1 MWYSPTK
8 KWAGGA
14 GFTVGSIFYVV
25 AAAGAPAPDELASRV
40 DAIRRAHGVSTA
52 AVLLVEGD
60 RVVLERAFG
69 ITDWASGRPVD
80 AESRYKV
87 GSISKAFTGIALVKA
102 EARGLLRLDRPL
114 NELLA
119 TPPYSNPWEKDR
131 PLTAA
136 MLLEHTAGWYDMS
149 RAEFD
154 SRDPKPL
161 CLAEALALNPASR
174 LSHWPPGMHS
184 EYSNSGPGVAG
195 YVLEQVSGERFEA
208 FVEREVFQPLGMA
221 GASFLLDAETQAHLV
236 QGYDRDG
243 KTPIPYWHIAY
254 RPAGGLNLRPRD
266 MAPFLSML
274 LARGRHDGRA
284 YLSPAEVRRLETPTT
299 TLAAKSGLDFGY
311 GLGIYAVQHRGHTLY
326 THGGDG
332 DGYLARFAYSPA
344 AGRGYF
350 IVITA
355 FNHAPLNEMTRLA
368 ADWLVAPLP
377 AVPEPPPAVLAPAA
391 LDFWRGRYRPASVR
405 FPSPGWDARRL
416 KIGSEDGVL
425 YTQEENGRRRRLIPV
440 TSHHFRRAG
449 QTTAT
454 IALLE
459 IEDGSRVLQSP
470 DGNWL
475 APPHRSGA
483 LTQRTDQRKDTDR
496 DKAAAGDDGEQ
507 TRVEPGTEPASG
519 EHAERR

>member
-1 MWYSPTK
+1 MFTEMFK
-8 KWAGGA
+8 IFIGGA
-14 GFTVGSIFYVV
+14 VALSSCG
-25 AAAGAPAPDELASRV
+25 AAAGAPGPAEIAAQV
-40 DAIRRAHGVSTA
+40 EAIRVASGVSSA
-52 AVLLVEGD
+52 ALLLVEGEQ
-60 RVVLERAFG
+60 VVLDRTFG
-69 ITDWASGRPVD
+69 VTDWASGRPVD

-87 GSISKAFTGIALVKA
+87 GSISKVFTGIALLKA
-102 EARGLLRLDRPL
+102 EARGLLRLDQPL

-119 TPPYSNPWEKDR
+119 VPPYTNPWEKTR
-131 PLTAA
+131 PLTTA

-154 SRDPKPL
+154 SRDPQPL
-161 CLAEALALNPASR
+161 TLAEALALSPVSR
-174 LSHWPPGMHS
+174 QSHWPPGMYA
-184 EYSNSGPGVAG
+184 EYSNSGLGVAA
-195 YVLEQVSGERFEA
+195 YVLEQVSGERFEN
-208 FVEREVFQPLGMA
+208 FIDREVFRPLGMA
-221 GASFLLDAETQAHLV
+221 SATLLLDAPTRAHLV

-243 KTPIPYWHIAY
+243 KTPIPYWHIVY

-274 LARGRHDGRA
+274 LAHGRHDGRP
-284 YLSPAEVRRLETPTT
+284 YLSPAQVRRLETPTT
-299 TLAAKSGLDFGY
+299 TLAAKSGLDYGY
-311 GLGIYAVQHRGHTLY
+311 GLGIYAAQHHGHTLY

-355 FNHAPLNEMTRLA
+355 FNHAPLNAMTDLA

-377 AVPEPPPAVLAPAA
+377 PVPEPPPAAIPPAT
-391 LDFWRGRYRPASVR
+391 LELWRGWYRSASVR
-405 FPSPGWDARRL
+405 FPRPGWDQRRL
-416 KIGSEDGVL
+416 KIGSADGLL
-425 YTQEENGRRRRLIPV
+425 YTQQENGRRRRLIPV
-440 TSHHFRRAG
+440 TAHHFRRAG

-459 IEDGSRVLQSP
+459 LEDGSRVLQTP

-475 APPHRSGA
+475 APPRRLSSALSEGA
-483 LTQRTDQRKDTDR
+483 DQRPGADR
-496 DKAAAGDDGEQ
+496 DKTAAGDDAEPA
-507 TRVEPGTEPASG
+507 RVEPGAEPASG